1 MTITAAAPRAGTS
14 SSVDDGLSG
23 DGYFDDDRFHSG
35 VFDFHGDDFDDAVFD
50 PEFDDPPPPPAW
62 VLRAFAERDR
72 EQLAH
77 AATRPVD
84 AESLTALANADP
96 SALDADAL
104 LDAIAAAQRLI
115 NHTQALQQR
124 YLAALARPGVATP
137 LASLVNATL
146 HPIGH
151 AGEHAY
157 VATRGLPRDLPVTEA
172 GDVDYTPL
180 LAMPAWRDALTE
192 HAARF
197 ASAEVSCLLQL
208 TPITARHRI
217 ESAVAMVDK
226 LPATLAAQQ
235 RGDLDGYRASII
247 ADRTSVLSP
256 ERRREVERR
265 ILPLATGRTSGAL
278 RRIVDRE
285 VIAADPTAAEHRAM
299 YARARRGVTVDAADD
314 GMSTLRLFASAADTA
329 LVNGVLDSIATSVC
343 SAGFAD
349 GRGASQIRADAMVDL
364 FRVLNRTGQARIG
377 VPCDVDGAGVAITTN
392 GSGDT
397 HELGDASLVTG
408 IFPATATTAAADAP
422 SGTRSAGTGTS
433 AGTARHGV
441 TLNVYI
447 DAATLAGL
455 NDKPAEL
462 AGLGAITAD
471 TARSLARSADRVR
484 AIVVRPAGPDRA
496 CGTVLDAGRRVYR
509 PPAAVADYVTVRD
522 RTCQFPGCRAP
533 ASRCD
538 IDHRR
543 PFEDNGETCPH
554 NLDLLCRAHHR
565 LKTFTRWRAKP
576 AANGN
581 LAWTSPLGR
590 TYVTEPGHLVR
601 DHQPAHGSADDP
613 PPF

>member
-1 MTITAAAPRAGTS
+1 MTTTAAAPLAGAS
-14 SSVDDGLSG
+14 GPSDGGFFDDGHRG
-23 DGYFDDDRFHSG
+23 DDPFHDDFFDDE
-35 VFDFHGDDFDDAVFD
+35 AFD
-50 PEFDDPPPPPAW
+50 PEFEDPPPPPAW

-72 EQLAH
+72 EQLAR
-77 AATRPVD
+77 AATHAVD

-96 SALDADAL
+96 STLDADAL

-137 LASLVNATL
+137 LGSLVRATL
-146 HPIGH
+146 HPTGQP
-151 AGEHAY
+151 GEHSH
-157 VATRGLPRDLPVTEA
+157 VVTRGLPSDLPVTEA
-172 GDVDYTPL
+172 GDVDYAPL
-180 LAMPAWRDALTE
+180 LAMPAWRDALIE

-197 ASAEVSCLLQL
+197 ASADVRCLR
-208 TPITARHRI
+208 PPAPAPPRHRI
-217 ESAVAMVDK
+217 ETAVTMVDK

-247 ADRTSVLSP
+247 ADCTSVLSP
-256 ERRREVERR
+256 ERRCEVERR
-265 ILPLATGRTSGAL
+265 VLPLATGRTSGAL
-278 RRIVDRE
+278 RRIVHRE
-285 VIAADPTAAEHRAM
+285 VIAADPVAAEHRAR
-299 YARARRGVTVDAADD
+299 YARARRGVTVDAAED

-329 LVNGVLDSIATSVC
+329 LVHGVLDSIATSVRA
-343 SAGFAD
+343 AGFAD
-349 GRGASQIRADAMVDL
+349 GRGASQMRADAMVDL
-364 FRVLNRTGQARIG
+364 FRTLNRTGHARIG
-377 VPCDVDGAGVAITTN
+377 VPCDVDGADDTRGMSQASD
-392 GSGDT
+392 SGDT
-397 HELGDASLVTG
+397 HEFGGPSLVTG
-408 IFPATATTAAADAP
+408 ILPATATTAP
-422 SGTRSAGTGTS
+422 RGRGTV
-433 AGTARHGV
+433 RHGV
-441 TLNVYI
+441 TLNVYV

-455 NDKPAEL
+455 DDKPGEL

-471 TARSLARSADRVR
+471 TARELARSAGSVR

-509 PPAAVADYVTVRD
+509 PPTAVADYVTVRD

-543 PFEDNGETCPH
+543 PFEDGGDTCPH

-565 LKTFTRWRAKP
+565 LKTFTRWHAEP
-576 AANGN
+576 TANGN

-590 TYVTEPGHLVR
+590 TYVTESGHLVR
-601 DHQPAHGSADDP
+601 DRHPAHGSVDDP